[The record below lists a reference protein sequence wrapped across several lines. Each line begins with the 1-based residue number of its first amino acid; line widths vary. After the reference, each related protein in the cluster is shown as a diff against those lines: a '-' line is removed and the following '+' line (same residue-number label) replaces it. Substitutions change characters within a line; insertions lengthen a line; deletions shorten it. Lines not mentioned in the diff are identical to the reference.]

1 MSTYTRALFAAAAG
15 IALGASGAASAQF
28 SNAFFFGDS
37 LSDAGS
43 YKPVLPPGTGLFT
56 TNPGPVWVT
65 PFANHY
71 GLTAS
76 PANQGGNDY
85 AQGGARVALLPGYPA
100 SAPTAAAVPVAT
112 QVSRFLAKG
121 PVDRNA
127 IYSVQGGANDITT
140 QLTLLFLGQVTPG
153 QAQAN
158 VDLAAAQLAQQ
169 VAALQAGGARY
180 VMAWNMPDLGVTP
193 DGRDSGIGTLITG
206 VVQSFN
212 AGFLAGLDAAG
223 GKVARLD
230 AFRLLNEVIGNPAA
244 YGFADASSRACGTT
258 AALVC
263 TPADLVTPDAA
274 RSFVF
279 ADGGHPTTAFQAI
292 EAQYAISVLSAPQQ
306 MAALAEAPLAIEQA
320 NWRTLDGRMVSS
332 IGAPRSAGK
341 WEAWAAYDYS
351 APDYSTSFFS
361 GSGDVNTIA
370 VGVDMKVSDRALIGV
385 MFNYS
390 ENKADF
396 GGASF
401 KVTAPMGTLY
411 TAYADGPWYVGA
423 SLGGAGLDYS
433 TTRNITLGA
442 ATRTET
448 GDTGGSQF
456 VGRLAAGYWF
466 TAGDWVHGPTLKLT
480 YQDIKVDPFSENGSN
495 STSMTFGEQ
504 KRTSFVTSVGWQAAG
519 KLGAI
524 RPFARATWEYEG
536 QADDREVSAA
546 VKGMG
551 GSFSVPATK
560 PDNSWG
566 LFNVGASAEF
576 GKVTGYVTG
585 SATAGKGD
593 GDYYAVTVGIRV
605 PL

>member
-1 MSTYTRALFAAAAG
+1 MSTFERTLLAGTIGFALAV
-15 IALGASGAASAQF
+15 SGAASAQF
-28 SNAFFFGDS
+28 SNAYFFGDS

-43 YKPVLPPGTGLFT
+43 YRPVLPPGTGLFT

-100 SAPTAAAVPVAT
+100 SPPTAAAVPIAT
-112 QVSRFLAKG
+112 QVAQFLGKG

-127 IYSVQGGANDITT
+127 IYSVQGGANDLIT
-140 QLTLLFLGQVTPG
+140 QLTLVILGQVTPAQG
-153 QAQAN
+153 QAN

-180 VMAWNMPDLGVTP
+180 VMAWNLPDVGVTP
-193 DGRDSGIGTLITG
+193 DGRDSGLGPLITG
-206 VVQSFN
+206 IVQSFN
-212 AGFLAGLDAAG
+212 TTFLAGLDAVG
-223 GKVARLD
+223 GHVARLD
-230 AFRLLNEVIGNPAA
+230 AFRLLNEVVANPAV
-244 YGFADASSRACGTT
+244 YGFADASARACGTT

-263 TPADLVTPDAA
+263 TPADLVAPDAA
-274 RSFVF
+274 RTFVF
-279 ADGGHPTTAFQAI
+279 ADGGHPTTAFQTI

-306 MAALAEAPLAIEQA
+306 MAALAEAPLAVEQA
-320 NWRTLDGRMVSS
+320 SWRTLDGRMVSS

-351 APDYSTSFFS
+351 APDYSTNFFT
-361 GSGDVNTIA
+361 GDGDVNTIA
-370 VGVDMKVSDRALIGV
+370 VGVDVKVSDRALIGA

-390 ENKADF
+390 ENKADY
-396 GGASF
+396 GGMGF
-401 KVTAPMGTLY
+401 KLRVPMGTLY
-411 TAYADGPWYVGA
+411 AAWVDGPWYVGA
-423 SLGGAGLDYS
+423 TLGGGGLDYS
-433 TTRNITLGA
+433 TTRNIALGA
-442 ATRTET
+442 ATRTESA
-448 GDTGGSQF
+448 DPGGSQF

-466 TAGDWVHGPTLKLT
+466 TAGDWMHGPTLKLT
-480 YQDIKVDPFSENGSN
+480 YQDIKVDQFAESGTN

-519 KLGAI
+519 RIGAL

-536 QADDREVSAA
+536 DADDREVSAS
-546 VKGMG
+546 VNSVG
-551 GSFSVPATK
+551 GSFSVPAYK
-560 PDNSWG
+560 PDNNWG
-566 LFNVGASAEF
+566 LFNLGASTEL
-576 GKVTGYVTG
+576 GKVTGYVMGT
-585 SATAGKGD
+585 ATAGKGD
-593 GDYYAVTVGIRV
+593 GDYYAITVGLRV